1 MNSPGLKRHHKK
13 PLHAKFQVTQIS
25 SVAVAPLFPFAS
37 QWYHVLFDM
46 GEDQL
51 WSGRKSTL
59 LHTLTIL
66 CSATKTVLD
75 QTELILPVYVR
86 MAEIFM
92 DFDEIV
98 GYKKLLLRVR

>member
-1 MNSPGLKRHHKK
+1 M
-13 PLHAKFQVTQIS
+13 
-25 SVAVAPLFPFAS
+25 AVAPLFPFAS

-66 CSATKTVLD
+66 RSATKTVLD
-75 QTELILPVYVR
+75 QTELILAVYVR

-98 GYKKLLLRVR
+98 GNKTLA

>member
-1 MNSPGLKRHHKK
+1 M
-13 PLHAKFQVTQIS
+13 
-25 SVAVAPLFPFAS
+25 AVAPLFPFAS

-59 LHTLTIL
+59 LHTPTIL
-66 CSATKTVLD
+66 YSTTKTVLD
-75 QTELILPVYVR
+75 QTELILAVYVR
-86 MAEIFM
+86 MAEIFL

>member
-25 SVAVAPLFPFAS
+25 SVAVALLFPFAS

-59 LHTLTIL
+59 LTIL
-66 CSATKTVLD
+66 YSATKTVLD
-75 QTELILPVYVR
+75 QTELILAVYVR